1 MNSTFRRGTAALFAT
16 TLAMVGTADQSP
28 AQDVLLHE
36 VRADAGGHWIE
47 LHNRGAAPA
56 DLSTWTLFHASL
68 TPNMPQT
75 YWWPFP
81 TGTVLQP
88 GGYLRVHWFQ
98 AAPGTPQP
106 AGELWT
112 GATPWDF
119 LWGLGGETLRGERGA
134 IGLLRSQNSALMSSA
149 SVVEDWVVWGQ
160 TGFSREFMATGAGV
174 WSQGHYLPPIPAG
187 SSLARNPALVD
198 QVIDA
203 DLAWF
208 VDATPTPLASNQTGA
223 VVEPYGTPCTLPGH
237 HLIGQPL
244 LRATSEPLRGSA
256 TFSLT
261 VDSTLGLYGEFVAI
275 GFGPS
280 PGFVGMPTILPP
292 YPGAGCAE
300 AIDVTQLVAIVM
312 LPAQIFTTPIP
323 MPLVGLPPAAIGLEL
338 HAQALVLDLVA
349 DANPPYQ
356 GLTNALRLVIG
367 E

>member
-1 MNSTFRRGTAALFAT
+1 MNPTLRRGTAAMFAT
-16 TLAMVGTADQSP
+16 MLALTGTAGLLS
-28 AQDVLLHE
+28 AQNVLLHE
-36 VRADAGGHWIE
+36 VRADAGGRWIE
-47 LHNRGAAPA
+47 LHNRGAAAA

-81 TGTVLQP
+81 TGTVLEP

-174 WSQGHYLPPIPAG
+174 WSQGHYLPAIPVG
-187 SSLARNPALVD
+187 SSLARDPALVD
-198 QVIDA
+198 QVADA

-208 VDATPTPLASNQTGA
+208 VDATPTPLATNQTGA
-223 VVEPYGTPCTLPGH
+223 VVESYGTPCTLPGH

-244 LRATSEPLRGSA
+244 LRATSEPLRGNA
-256 TFSLT
+256 AFALT
-261 VDSTLGLYGEFVAI
+261 VDSTLGLYGEFVAF
-275 GFGPS
+275 GFAPS
-280 PGFVGMPTILPP
+280 QGFAGMPTILPP
-292 YPGAGCAE
+292 YPGPACAE
-300 AIDVTQLVAIVM
+300 AIDVTQLVTIVM
-312 LPAQIFTTPIP
+312 VPAQFLTTPIP
-323 MPLVGLPPAAIGLEL
+323 LPLVGLPPAVVGVEL
-338 HAQALVLDLVA
+338 HAQALVLDLVVG
-349 DANPPYQ
+349 ANPPYQ
-356 GLTNALRLVIG
+356 GLTNALRLVVG